1 MVRNVLVALLIAVPI
16 TLLSVG
22 LVVWRAEAVAGAEEV
37 AAKGLAAV
45 RSSLAGGWLVAGL
58 IFGVMAMLV
67 YRWMLGRW
75 AAEAPRLYLGLAG
88 VLIVALS
95 MLAVVALPML
105 KRHCLAEYIAL
116 HLLWGLGY
124 GWLIPQVIR

>member
-1 MVRNVLVALLIAVPI
+1 MVRNTLVALLIAVPI

-22 LVVWRAEAVAGAEEV
+22 LVVWRAEAVAGPAEV

-45 RSSLAGGWLVAGL
+45 RSSLAGGWLIAGL
-58 IFGVMAMLV
+58 IFGLMAMLV

-75 AAEAPRLYLGLAG
+75 AADAPKLYLELAAG
-88 VLIVALS
+88 LIVALS
-95 MLAVVALPML
+95 VLAVVTLPML
-105 KRHCLAEYIAL
+105 KRHCEVEYIAL